1 MLLAVNDEDF
11 DLKKIVKKT
20 CGKEYSIFNRIL
32 KQNYGSSRYQLINIC
47 PRHNDIDLENYNDF
61 VYLNF
66 DLRDKG
72 MVFYFRYKNTEY
84 VEFCQFH
91 KISFQSNDNSFV
103 LQTDEYIY
111 SFKILKK
118 KEHKKF
124 ILKLYEFK
132 NKH

>member
-1 MLLAVNDEDF
+1 MLFEVNSEDL

-20 CGKEYSIFNRIL
+20 CGKEYSIL
-32 KQNYGSSRYQLINIC
+32 KRMLKKNYGSSRYQLINLY
-47 PRHNDIDLENYNDF
+47 PKHNNINLENYNDI

-72 MVFYFRYKNTEY
+72 IVFYFRYKNTEY

-103 LQTDEYIY
+103 LQSDHYIY

-132 NKH
+132 NRS

>member
-1 MLLAVNDEDF
+1 MLFEVNSEDL

-20 CGKEYSIFNRIL
+20 CGKEYSILKRIL
-32 KQNYGSSRYQLINIC
+32 KKNYGSTRYQLVNLYPKHDNIN
-47 PRHNDIDLENYNDF
+47 LENYNDI

-72 MVFYFRYKNTEY
+72 IVFYFRYKNTEY
-84 VEFCQFH
+84 IEFCQFH

-103 LQTDEYIY
+103 LQSDQYIY

-132 NKH
+132 NRL